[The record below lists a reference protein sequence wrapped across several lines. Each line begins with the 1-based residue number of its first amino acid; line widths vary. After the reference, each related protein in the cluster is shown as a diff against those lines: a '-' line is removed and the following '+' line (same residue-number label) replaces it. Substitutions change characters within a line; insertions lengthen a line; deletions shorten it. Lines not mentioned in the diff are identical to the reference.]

1 MLVFF
6 FPAFFIVFFFVF
18 FFYFVFFFFVYNSCR
33 PEILSQF
40 RAGKVIF
47 FLKTFFQADLQARIA
62 EEQSR
67 NEASSGA
74 LAHLDGLPGNT
85 CSSC

>member
-1 MLVFF
+1 MPQRHFSPPLVCVRFF
-6 FPAFFIVFFFVF
+6 FIPLFWLVLG
-18 FFYFVFFFFVYNSCR
+18 
-33 PEILSQF
+33 PEILSQL
-40 RAGKVIF
+40 RVGKVIF
-47 FLKTFFQADLQARIA
+47 FKNILQADLQARIA

>member
-6 FPAFFIVFFFVF
+6 SPLFLLFFFIVFFFIL
-18 FFYFVFFFFVYNSCR
+18 FFFFVYNSCR

-47 FLKTFFQADLQARIA
+47 FFKTFFQADLQARIA